1 MAPESFLSA
10 PCSERM
16 DSYSFAIVL
25 WELLARRLL
34 LSPGT
39 RLKGQPLNMTAEQW
53 AAQAAREGTRPDLP
67 EKWPEELRVIIASCW
82 QADAAKR
89 PTFKK
94 VKDRLAPLRQ
104 PHLFTDPVKAAAEEA
119 ACCSFQ

>member
-1 MAPESFLSA
+1 MSV

-16 DSYSFAIVL
+16 DQYSFSIVL

-39 RLKGQPLNMTAEQW
+39 RLNGQPMNMTAEVW
-53 AAQAAREGTRPDLP
+53 AAKAAREGTRPDLP
-67 EKWPEELRVIIASCW
+67 EKWPAELRDIMATCW
-82 QADAAKR
+82 AADARAR
-89 PTFKK
+89 PTFKA
-94 VKDRLAPLRQ
+94 VQQRLQPLLQ